1 MKNVSRTPDPS
12 FPGPIFYPNCSGFL
26 AAVSLP
32 VKVWAAWWIG
42 LQWDE
47 FTVEKQAWRAQ
58 LLTPEYPFRGRW
70 CQVGVLATHPGDV
83 LLLIRFRLALCTNS
97 TARQQ
102 TIIRSPHCLK
112 LEAFFVSCQEI
123 YLQAEGK
130 YHFDLRVTSWVSA
143 AHVNHPEN
151 ISWTAAHYIMFIPA
165 LYVTNR
171 TAPVS
176 DTIYF
181 YITKDIFVYMTY
193 IFTTATMWC
202 FLTVWKQPGRPSVT
216 TEVKKS
222 QTNLTS
228 TFYFQFLR

>member
-1 MKNVSRTPDPS
+1 MSAENILDKVRTRMVS
-12 FPGPIFYPNCSGFL
+12 
-26 AAVSLP
+26 
-32 VKVWAAWWIG
+32 
-42 LQWDE
+42 
-47 FTVEKQAWRAQ
+47 
-58 LLTPEYPFRGRW
+58 
-70 CQVGVLATHPGDV
+70 
-83 LLLIRFRLALCTNS
+83 
-97 TARQQ
+97 
-102 TIIRSPHCLK
+102 IIRSPHCLK
-112 LEAFFVSCQEI
+112 LEAFFLSCQEI

-130 YHFDLRVTSWVSA
+130 YHFDSRVTSWVSA

-151 ISWTAAHYIMFIPA
+151 ISWTAARYIMFIPA

-181 YITKDIFVYMTY
+181 YITKDIFVHMTY

-202 FLTVWKQPGRPSVT
+202 FLTLWKQPGRPSVT

-228 TFYFQFLR
+228 TFDFQFLR